1 MSTPNPPSGGPPL
14 RALAMVLIA
23 LAIVFAGLGAMSLS
37 KSESEGS
44 QTATVAPATSSA
56 VAASHPAASAAASS
70 AAPVVTST
78 TTTESS
84 PAAEAAPT
92 GTPAPATTTAP
103 PAGATSAAPVD
114 KSVPV
119 RVLNN
124 STIAGLAAK
133 TGSQL
138 TSGGWNV
145 TETGNYPDGVVSRT
159 TVYYGSS
166 PQEKAAAQAIANDL
180 GVTAEPRFAGIAD
193 SPPGVIVI
201 VTGN

>member
-23 LAIVFAGLGAMSLS
+23 VAIVFAGLGAMSLS
-37 KSESEGS
+37 KSESSGS
-44 QTATVAPATSSA
+44 QTTVAQAPTTTVPVSRPAVPAATSA
-56 VAASHPAASAAASS
+56 PA
-70 AAPVVTST
+70 VTST

-84 PAAEAAPT
+84 AAAEAPAAPT
-92 GTPAPATTTAP
+92 TTTAAPAAPPP
-103 PAGATSAAPVD
+103 PANPAGPVD

-133 TGSQL
+133 TGTQL
-138 TSGGWNV
+138 SSGGWNV
-145 TETGNYPDGVVSRT
+145 TETGNYPEGVVSRT
-159 TVYYGSS
+159 TVYYGTS
-166 PQEKAAAQAIANDL
+166 PQEKAAAQAIAAEL
-180 GVTAEPRFAGIAD
+180 GVAAEPRFAGLAD